1 MSIAINRGVEHLQ
14 FIYDRMVS
22 VHGEDP
28 RVDYMKTL
36 QSVLD
41 DLNRPETLAEKLKRT
56 KRFTV

>member
-1 MSIAINRGVEHLQ
+1 MSIQITRGVEHLQ

-36 QSVLD
+36 QGVLD
-41 DLNRPETLAEKLKRT
+41 DLNKPCLKLEM
-56 KRFTV
+56 